1 MLINI
6 HKYNTNVDNKQHYY
20 RIRVN
25 YRIEQ
30 VTEVKSELNPVN
42 QTVVKQNK
50 FITKWWD
57 NN

>member
-1 MLINI
+1 M
-6 HKYNTNVDNKQHYY
+6 DNKQHYY

>member
-6 HKYNTNVDNKQHYY
+6 HKYNINVDNKQHYY